1 MLQPLICGTFIAF
14 LLTMFNTY
22 DRRKI
27 TRLIGRSVSYRRWS
41 TIHNFI
47 LWIIGRWPIL
57 LKKLQTSWPPT
68 LYHRSFFNTMELP
81 WNAIDCC
88 QAYENKSNFLG
99 STCFGWIGCFK
110 WIFVDLYIFPKPPR
124 EGGGS
129 RCTADV
135 RPDQIFCRES
145 DERMYY
151 RPES

>member
-14 LLTMFNTY
+14 LLC
-22 DRRKI
+22 
-27 TRLIGRSVSYRRWS
+27 LIHMIGAKLRDWS
-41 TIHNFI
+41 EGQCPIDGGQPYIYKFI

-57 LKKLQTSWPPT
+57 LKKLQTSWPPA